1 MARKTYDV
9 EDFDEDFE
17 SKYDSLFGD
26 KKAKG
31 EDDFEHDSI
40 TGRPNKRPKMSLLN
54 KTKVSKQELDDL
66 FLSN

>member
-9 EDFDEDFE
+9 EDFDEEFE

-26 KKAKG
+26 KKTKVE
-31 EDDFEHDSI
+31 EDFDHDSV
-40 TGRPNKRPKMSLLN
+40 TGRRNKRPKMSVLN
-54 KTKVSKQELDDL
+54 KTKVSKEELDDL

>member
-9 EDFDEDFE
+9 EDFDDEFE
-17 SKYDSLFGD
+17 GKYDSMFGD

-31 EDDFEHDSI
+31 AEEFDHDAV

-54 KTKVSKQELDDL
+54 KAKVSKQELDEL
-66 FLSN
+66 FM